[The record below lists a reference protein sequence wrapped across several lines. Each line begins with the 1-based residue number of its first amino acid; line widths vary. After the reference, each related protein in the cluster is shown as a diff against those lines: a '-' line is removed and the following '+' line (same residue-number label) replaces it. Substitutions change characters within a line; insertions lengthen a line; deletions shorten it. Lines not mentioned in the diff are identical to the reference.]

1 MRGHVHS
8 APSLASVATLRAG
21 GRRVTRQ
28 RSLIWAALVA
38 DGGHVSAREVAEALP
53 ELHPAT
59 VYRTLDVL
67 VAEGL
72 ARRSEIGRRTV
83 YEVAAEH
90 RHHHVVCSDCGRV
103 AHLHDDVLEDALARV
118 AAETGYALAGED
130 LTFRGLC
137 PACAAARSSSSTR

>member
-1 MRGHVHS
+1 VRSHVHS
-8 APSLASVATLRAG
+8 APALTSVTALRSA

-28 RSLIWAALVA
+28 RSLIWRTLVLA
-38 DGGHVSAREVAEALP
+38 DGGHLSAREVADALP
-53 ELHPAT
+53 DLHPAT

-90 RHHHVVCSDCGRV
+90 RHHHVVCTSCGRV
-103 AHLHDDVLEDALARV
+103 THLHDDVLEGALARI
-118 AAETGYALAGED
+118 ASASGYALADDE
-130 LTFRGLC
+130 LTFRGTC
-137 PACAAARSSSSTR
+137 PACAAPSTTA